1 MTSTPKR
8 RDHRRFRL
16 AGNDNET
23 IVETTPKLDPGKDD
37 VEGHRRGPGGNIP
50 NVDGSPDDFN
60 NKRLFRD
67 FDGGSDDDVEGHRLA
82 TNHNETIVRAG
93 RRIDVAQPADKHPA
107 APHR

>member
-8 RDHRRFRL
+8 RDNRRFRL
-16 AGNDNET
+16 ATNDNET
-23 IVETTPKLDPGKDD
+23 IVETPDLVAGNDD

-67 FDGGSDDDVEGHRLA
+67 FDGGNGDDVEGHRLA
-82 TNHNETIVRAG
+82 GNHNETVVRAG
-93 RRIDVAQPADKHPA
+93 RQIDVAPRGDKHPQV
-107 APHR
+107 PQR

>member
-8 RDHRRFRL
+8 RDSRRFRL

-23 IVETTPKLDPGKDD
+23 IVETTPKLETGKDD
-37 VEGHRRGPGGNIP
+37 VEGHRKGPGGNIP

-67 FDGGSDDDVEGHRLA
+67 FDAGKDDVEGHRKGPGGNIPNVDGSPDDFNNKRLF
-82 TNHNETIVRAG
+82 RDFDAG
-93 RRIDVAQPADKHPA
+93 SD
-107 APHR
+107 